1 MKLLPM
7 LATASAPLDGPE
19 YAFEVKWDGVRAL
32 AAVEPSGWSLWGR
45 GGLDYTARYPELAV
59 LGRLPPGTV
68 VDGELVVL
76 RQGRADFPALLRR
89 HQRCRPLPAG
99 YQAAAVTYVLFD
111 LLYERGRAVLQETL
125 RRRRA
130 ALRALLE
137 QVQEPLLVYSDGV
150 VGTGRAF
157 FAEALAQGHEGVM
170 AKRNDSAYRPGRRSP
185 AWRKIKPTELLPCVV
200 IGYRAHR
207 DGVACLL
214 VATVRQ
220 GALRYVG
227 RLTSGWG
234 ADADR
239 GLTRRLAR
247 VRQRTRPVVA
257 CPHRAC
263 WVEPELYCRVRCQG
277 WTSQGR
283 LRHGVFA
290 GLLDQDNHPAGD
302 G

>member
-1 MKLLPM
+1 
-7 LATASAPLDGPE
+7 
-19 YAFEVKWDGVRAL
+19 
-32 AAVEPSGWSLWGR
+32 
-45 GGLDYTARYPELAV
+45 
-59 LGRLPPGTV
+59 
-68 VDGELVVL
+68 
-76 RQGRADFPALLRR
+76 
-89 HQRCRPLPAG
+89 
-99 YQAAAVTYVLFD
+99 VLFD
-111 LLYERGRAVLQETL
+111 LLYARGRAVLQETL
-125 RRRRA
+125 TRRRA

-150 VGTGRAF
+150 DGAGRAF
-157 FAEALAQGHEGVM
+157 FAQAVAQGHEGVM
-170 AKRNDSAYRPGRRSP
+170 AKLQGSAYWPGKRSR
-185 AWRKIKPTELLPCVV
+185 AWRKLKPAEVLPCVL

-220 GALRYVG
+220 GTLRYVG

-234 ADADR
+234 ADA
-239 GLTRRLAR
+239 GWALARRLAGIR
-247 VRQRTRPVVA
+247 RRTHPVVA
-257 CPHRAC
+257 CPHAAC

-290 GLLDQDNHPAGD
+290 GLLDQANHPTSG

>member
-1 MKLLPM
+1 
-7 LATASAPLDGPE
+7 
-19 YAFEVKWDGVRAL
+19 V
-32 AAVEPSGWSLWGR
+32 
-45 GGLDYTARYPELAV
+45 DYTARYPELAV
-59 LGRLPPGTV
+59 LGRLLPGTV

-76 RQGRADFPALLRR
+76 RHGRADFPALLRR

-125 RRRRA
+125 TRRRA

-137 QVQEPLLVYSDGV
+137 KVREPRLVYSDGV
-150 VGTGRAF
+150 VGAGCAF

-170 AKRNDSAYRPGRRSP
+170 AKRNDSAYWPGRRSP
-185 AWRKIKPTELLPCVV
+185 AWRKIKPVELLPCVI
-200 IGYRAHR
+200 IGYHARR

-220 GALRYVG
+220 GSLRYVG
-227 RLTSGWG
+227 RLIGGWR
-234 ADADR
+234 ADAGR
-239 GLTRRLAR
+239 ELARRLAGLR
-247 VRQRTRPVVA
+247 RRTRPLVA
-257 CPHRAC
+257 CPRGAC

-277 WTSQGR
+277 WTYRGR

-290 GLLDQDNHPAGD
+290 GLLDQANHPAHD